1 MAGEVFGSYRVV
13 DEIGKGGMGA
23 VYLAEHTLLGRQAA
37 IKVLLRDLSHRQD
50 LVTRFFNEARAA
62 TAVKHPG
69 IVEIYDF
76 GYAADGS
83 AYIVMEFL
91 QGESLASRLRRTG
104 PFAEARAVALCRQ
117 VAGGLGA
124 AHAKGIVHRDL
135 KPDNIFIVA
144 DADIAEGERPK
155 ILDFGIA
162 KLASE
167 QSAGQS
173 MTRTGMVMGTPA
185 YMAPEQCKGAGNVDA
200 RSDLYALGCILYEM
214 VCGRPPFVAEGAGE
228 VMALHIFSPPP
239 PPSAFAPVNPA
250 LEQIILRALAKDPGQ
265 RFRSAEEMAA
275 ALQAVQP
282 SGAYPRAGANDA
294 TRAMMPYGPSVAPRP
309 MPSAPQLT
317 PPPLLAPAPVTVPPP
332 TAQTTMSSAAGTS
345 TTSAGPSKRAWL
357 APAGIASLLVVGGLV
372 FAQVRGGGHDAPGET
387 SSPTAQPPA
396 ADPRPPVPTSSA
408 GSAGSGGP
416 TVVAPVAPPPTAASG
431 PAPDPGIAAPE
442 VKPPPPP
449 AAKIKFAI
457 TSSPAGAEVY
467 RMPQGV
473 RVGFTPLDY
482 AIEPMAGEV
491 VFTLKKSGF
500 RDQTVTLPADRDGDP
515 AVALVRKGGAPRPQA
530 TPAAAASPGG
540 DDFFTRTPASSA
552 NPIDPLAKPKK

>member
-13 DEIGKGGMGA
+13 DEIGRGGMGA
-23 VYLAEHTLLGRQAA
+23 VYLAEHALLGRQAA
-37 IKVLLRDLSHRQD
+37 IKVLLREMSHRPD

-104 PFAEARAVALCRQ
+104 PFLESRAAALCRQ

-135 KPDNIFIVA
+135 KPDNIFVVP

-185 YMAPEQCKGAGNVDA
+185 YMAPEQCKGAGQVDA

-214 VCGRPPFVAEGAGE
+214 VSGRPPFVAEGAGE
-228 VMALHIFSPPP
+228 VMALHIFSAPPP
-239 PPSAFAPVNPA
+239 PRAFAPVSAA
-250 LEQIILRALAKDPGQ
+250 LEQVILRALAKDPDH

-282 SGAYPRAGANDA
+282 SGAFPRAGATDA
-294 TRAMMPYGPSVAPRP
+294 TRAMLPYGAGVHPPP

-317 PPPLLAPAPVTVPPP
+317 PPALFAPVPVMGPPP
-332 TAQTTMSSAAGTS
+332 TAQTTMSAAAGVW
-345 TTSAGPSKRAWL
+345 TTGPHPRKRRWL
-357 APAGIASLLVVGGLV
+357 APVSMAALMGVGGLV
-372 FAQVRGGGHDAPGET
+372 FVEVRGGGQPPPVEA
-387 SSPTAQPPA
+387 SSPTERTPA
-396 ADPRPPVPTSSA
+396 AEPRPDGSTNPKPVAPADPKPVAPADPKPVAPA
-408 GSAGSGGP
+408 GSASEP
-416 TVVAPVAPPPTAASG
+416 SIATSEVTRPPTAA
-431 PAPDPGIAAPE
+431 
-442 VKPPPPP
+442 
-449 AAKIKFAI
+449 AKIKLAI
-457 TSSPAGAEVY
+457 TSNPAGAEVY

-473 RVGFTPLDY
+473 RIGFTPLDY
-482 AIEPMAGEV
+482 STEAMAGEV
-491 VFTLKKSGF
+491 VFSLKKPGF
-500 RDQTVTLPADRDGDP
+500 RDETVSLPADRDGDK
-515 AVALVRKGGAPRPQA
+515 AVALVRKAGAPRPHAA
-530 TPAAAASPGG
+530 TPGAASPGG
-540 DDFFTRTPASSA
+540 DDFFTRTPASSRDS
-552 NPIDPLAKPKK
+552 IDPFAKPKK